1 MGVYNPD
8 NYEEFTELTPEQ
20 DRVLRMTCSTLNER
34 NSHYEDITEAHIS
47 LEEDNDSDDGEID
60 DSQADPDYQD
70 ESWATT

>member
-1 MGVYNPD
+1 
-8 NYEEFTELTPEQ
+8 
-20 DRVLRMTCSTLNER
+20 MTHRALNER
-34 NSHYEDITEAHIS
+34 NSHYEDIPEAHIS